1 MTTTRFISPSLP
13 RRVLSRLSYLPYTKG
28 FPRIFLSP
36 IFSPGYHLC
45 SGIIF
50 TYICLYLFFFSYLA
64 LSVVSFFQIRRINL
78 FIYLFSFLS
87 LFLFFFSYEFHSN
100 LFKFRFRSR
109 RSRIRASIRYLFL
122 LRFYPLLFSFLSFF
136 LSPEEF
142 DTRSLI
148 DQARATR
155 FLDVKFTCSTRIG
168 AVLEAWPTKVASEQL
183 SSNLETSIIFLD
195 DTVDFE
201 FEAQKR

>member
-122 LRFYPLLFSFLSFF
+122 LRFYPFFFFLSFF
-136 LSPEEF
+136 LQRNS
-142 DTRSLI
+142 I
-148 DQARATR
+148 
-155 FLDVKFTCSTRIG
+155 LD
-168 AVLEAWPTKVASEQL
+168 P
-183 SSNLETSIIFLD
+183 
-195 DTVDFE
+195 
-201 FEAQKR
+201 

>member
-1 MTTTRFISPSLP
+1 MHCPSFPSFKFDVSIYLFI
-13 RRVLSRLSYLPYTKG
+13 Y
-28 FPRIFLSP
+28 FPFFLY
-36 IFSPGYHLC
+36 F
-45 SGIIF
+45 
-50 TYICLYLFFFSYLA
+50 FFFSLTN
-64 LSVVSFFQIRRINL
+64 LVRIPQQSIR
-78 FIYLFSFLS
+78 
-87 LFLFFFSYEFHSN
+87 
-100 LFKFRFRSR
+100 FKFRFRNR

>member
-64 LSVVSFFQIRRINL
+64 LSVVSSFFQIRRINL
-78 FIYLFSFLS
+78 FIFLS
-87 LFLFFFSYEFHSN
+87 FFISFFFLLRIRCEFHSN
-100 LFKFRFRSR
+100 LFDLNFGSEIVDRGFEHRFDIFSYYVFIL
-109 RSRIRASIRYLFL
+109 SCFLF
-122 LRFYPLLFSFLSFF
+122 FLSFF
-136 LSPEEF
+136 LQRNS
-142 DTRSLI
+142 I
-148 DQARATR
+148 
-155 FLDVKFTCSTRIG
+155 LD
-168 AVLEAWPTKVASEQL
+168 P
-183 SSNLETSIIFLD
+183 
-195 DTVDFE
+195 
-201 FEAQKR
+201 